1 MTFECYHAG
10 IHTHYSPNEKQN
22 EYVSTLF
29 SNWGRLGNLKIK
41 LNERNRFWDNISK
54 LSPWIV
60 GKKVCKS
67 EILVDLVN
75 HLKGYRIAVFDNNRT
90 NQALFKEFDT
100 DANKPL
106 VTKNVLYLLF
116 DYVHIFK
123 SIHNN
128 WITEDC
134 SELLF
139 YSDDKEMTAKWEIVK

>member
-1 MTFECYHAG
+1 M
-10 IHTHYSPNEKQN
+10 
-22 EYVSTLF
+22 
-29 SNWGRLGNLKIK
+29 
-41 LNERNRFWDNISK
+41 
-54 LSPWIV
+54 
-60 GKKVCKS
+60 
-67 EILVDLVN
+67 
-75 HLKGYRIAVFDNNRT
+75 KGYRIAVFDNNRT